1 MAQNRQFISSHV
13 VADRETGEESGYP
26 IQRTISRPETIS
38 FPKDFCKIHHSVYLN
53 MTDSQIG
60 KFVKLTNH
68 LEYWTNRLVEKSI
81 GRTPIPLDQTMMSHL
96 LDISIRTTNTFMQE
110 MKSIKAI
117 MKIETDYYMSPR
129 FASRS
134 TGIYTD
140 IIIKMIEKDSSIIE
154 AMNRS
159 EWNRLK
165 HYI

>member
-1 MAQNRQFISSHV
+1 MAQNRQLISSYV
-13 VADRETGEESGYP
+13 VADPETGEVSGNP
-26 IQRTISRPETIS
+26 IERTISRPDTIS
-38 FPKDFCKIHHSVYLN
+38 FTKDFCKIHHSVYLY

-68 LEYWTNRLVEKSI
+68 LEYMTNRLVEKSI

-129 FASRS
+129 FSSRS

-140 IIIKMIEKDSSIIE
+140 IIIKMIEKDSLIIE

-165 HYI
+165 HFI

>member
-1 MAQNRQFISSHV
+1 MSQNRQFISSYV

-26 IQRTISRPETIS
+26 MQRTISRPETIS

-68 LEYWTNRLVEKSI
+68 LEYMTNRLVEKSI
-81 GRTPIPLDQTMMSHL
+81 GRTPIPLDQAMISHHQG
-96 LDISIRTTNTFMQE
+96 ISIRTTNTFMQE

-117 MKIETDYYMSPR
+117 MKIETDYYMNPR
-129 FASRS
+129 FVLRSR
-134 TGIYTD
+134 GIDTD

>member
-26 IQRTISRPETIS
+26 IERTISRPETIS

-96 LDISIRTTNTFMQE
+96 LDISIRITNTFMQE

-117 MKIETDYYMSPR
+117 MKIDTDYYMSPR

-134 TGIYTD
+134 PRIYTD

>member
-1 MAQNRQFISSHV
+1 MAQNRKFISFYV
-13 VADRETGEESGYP
+13 VADRETGEESGHP
-26 IQRTISRPETIS
+26 IQRTISRPDTIS
-38 FPKDFCKIHHSVYLN
+38 FTKDFCKIHHSVYLY

-68 LEYWTNRLVEKSI
+68 LEYMTNRLVEKSI
-81 GRTPIPLDQTMMSHL
+81 GRTSIPLDQAMISHIL
-96 LDISIRTTNTFMQE
+96 KKTIKTTNTFMQE

-117 MKIETDYYMSPR
+117 MKIETDYYMNPR

>member
-1 MAQNRQFISSHV
+1 MAQNRQLISSYV
-13 VADRETGEESGYP
+13 VADPETGEVSGYP
-26 IQRTISRPETIS
+26 IERTISRPETIS
-38 FPKDFCKIHHSVYLN
+38 LPKDFCKIHHSVYLN

-134 TGIYTD
+134 TGIDTD

-159 EWNRLK
+159 EWNRLQ
-165 HYI
+165 HFI

>member
-1 MAQNRQFISSHV
+1 MAQNRQLISSYV
-13 VADRETGEESGYP
+13 VADPETGEVSGYP
-26 IQRTISRPETIS
+26 IERTISRPETIS
-38 FPKDFCKIHHSVYLN
+38 FLKDFCKIHHSVYCN

-68 LEYWTNRLVEKSI
+68 LDYWTNRLVEKSI

-117 MKIETDYYMSPR
+117 MKIETDYYMNPR

-140 IIIKMIEKDSSIIE
+140 IIIKMIEKDSLIIE
-154 AMNRS
+154 AMNKS
-159 EWNRLK
+159 EWNRLQ
-165 HYI
+165 HFI

>member
-1 MAQNRQFISSHV
+1 MAQNRQLISSYV
-13 VADRETGEESGYP
+13 VADPETGEVSGYP
-26 IQRTISRPETIS
+26 IERTISRPETIS
-38 FPKDFCKIHHSVYLN
+38 FLKDFCKIHHSVYCN

-68 LEYWTNRLVEKSI
+68 LDYWTNRLVEKSI
-81 GRTPIPLDQTMMSHL
+81 GRTPIPLDQTMISHL
-96 LDISIRTTNTFMQE
+96 LDISIRTTNTFMQD

-117 MKIETDYYMSPR
+117 MKIDTDYYMSPR

-140 IIIKMIEKDSSIIE
+140 IIIKMIKKDSSIIE